1 LVHVVSCDF
10 VVKFG
15 QPKQPVS
22 IARLTFGT
30 SISMSRHSQLILVT
44 LFSLLLLSSAH
55 AQRGMSPADTLRV
68 ATVADAQVSPD
79 GERIV
84 YTVTTIDGN
93 ETRTQLWL
101 VRRGWRTN
109 EPVRV
114 GEPPAPLLPAGWTG
128 ATPRWSPDGRRIA
141 FLSTRE
147 GQPGLYVAPPI
158 AG

>member
-1 LVHVVSCDF
+1 MNRTSHLNS
-10 VVKFG
+10 
-15 QPKQPVS
+15 S
-22 IARLTFGT
+22 LRLT
-30 SISMSRHSQLILVT
+30 SIILFA
-44 LFSLLLLSSAH
+44 LALLSSAR
-55 AQRGMSPADTLRV
+55 AQRGMTPADTLRV

-114 GEPPAPLLPAGWTG
+114 GEPPAPLLPAGWTRS
-128 ATPRWSPDGRRIA
+128 APRCSPRGRRIA
-141 FLSTRE
+141 LPPTRD
-147 GQPGLYVAPPI
+147 
-158 AG
+158 